1 MAVAY
6 AVAGQDVAAEALR
19 QQLILAQHTT
29 PFGDNFGLAAG
40 SHDGISTGFGFLLFR
55 RLHVGATA
63 WNVFAQLRFN
73 PYYTTTLSQE
83 PQLTLT
89 VNQTTFHKGDQLTL
103 IALATPGLTPVT
115 ADVYIAL
122 QPSGCTSFTCIFFW
136 QGGLNFTATPQPILR
151 NWLISPFN
159 GPIFTYT
166 FGGTEPVDSY
176 VWLGAFVVPGTG
188 TLMGGI
194 TQAPFTFSP

>member
-1 MAVAY
+1 MSNEDRDGLWFEGTAHMAVAY

-73 PYYTTTLSQE
+73 PYYTTTLSTST
-83 PQLTLT
+83 QLLT
-89 VNQTTFHKGDQLTL
+89 VM
-103 IALATPGLTPVT
+103 LA
-115 ADVYIAL
+115 
-122 QPSGCTSFTCIFFW
+122 
-136 QGGLNFTATPQPILR
+136 
-151 NWLISPFN
+151 
-159 GPIFTYT
+159 
-166 FGGTEPVDSY
+166 
-176 VWLGAFVVPGTG
+176 GTG
-188 TLMGGI
+188 SGTVTSNPTGI
-194 TQAPFTFSP
+194 NCGSTCSAAF